1 MLARL
6 FVNLSCRLSKT
17 VGSLYKLLLSRAS
30 EFLMRGLSALCDSR
44 KGGPSRSTSTAP
56 IRSSMINTEYER
68 RLKALQQEVSSAYLK
83 GYEEAR
89 QRSQWTISAA
99 VDESNRLRFALEE
112 ALVHVEEEAKIKIL
126 GAMRRSK

>member
-1 MLARL
+1 
-6 FVNLSCRLSKT
+6 
-17 VGSLYKLLLSRAS
+17 
-30 EFLMRGLSALCDSR
+30 
-44 KGGPSRSTSTAP
+44 
-56 IRSSMINTEYER
+56 MINTEYER